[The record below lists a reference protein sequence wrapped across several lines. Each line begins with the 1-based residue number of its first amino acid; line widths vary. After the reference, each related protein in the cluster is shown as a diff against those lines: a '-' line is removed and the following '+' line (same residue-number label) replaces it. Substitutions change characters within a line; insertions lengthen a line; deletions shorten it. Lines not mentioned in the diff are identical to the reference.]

1 MKKQYRLLR
10 LGAVALF
17 LVGSLF
23 AGQTVSAQ
31 DTELSLQSK
40 VPLGTVP
47 EQAAS
52 LLRPLVNPE
61 PANDVLQR
69 TGVAR
74 LRPVLSSKDMVAE
87 GTVTV
92 YTPSGQRKFSVTLVQ
107 KGQHGS
113 QLILLKQSD
122 GKFWDGNVLHL
133 EAGGRQALEFL
144 ETQHARGIRLLLG
157 APAREA
163 TIADNGTQNM
173 LRSLTVKEKGGDS
186 TQYTLDGSTSR
197 ITQFQFIRGTTRSSG
212 GLLSPAVHSYAFTD
226 VRTADG
232 IATSF
237 HVEHAVNGAKQ
248 EDLQLTKVNFSSPT
262 LKVPAESTGPQK

>member
-1 MKKQYRLLR
+1 MITNLQRIVERVRLLFVLVLSLVVF
-10 LGAVALF
+10 LGF
-17 LVGSLF
+17 LPASE
-23 AGQTVSAQ
+23 SAQ
-31 DTELSLQSK
+31 TLAQSETE
-40 VPLGTVP
+40 T
-47 EQAAS
+47 
-52 LLRPLVNPE
+52 LLRPLADQE

-69 TGVAR
+69 TGVAQ
-74 LRPVLSSKDMVAE
+74 LGKVLSSKDMVGE

-92 YTPSGQRKFSVTLVQ
+92 YTASGQKKFSVTLVQ
-107 KGQHGS
+107 NGQHGS

-133 EAGGRQALEFL
+133 ESGGRQALEFL
-144 ETQHARGIRLLLG
+144 ETQHARGIRLLLD

-197 ITQFQFIRGTTRSSG
+197 LTQFQFIRGTTRSLG

-232 IATSF
+232 VATSF
-237 HVEHAVNGAKQ
+237 HIEHAVNGAKH
-248 EDLQLTKVNFSSPT
+248 EDLQLTKVNFSSRT
-262 LKVPAESTGPQK
+262 LKVPAESTGRQQ